1 MYYIQKDGAADCAQ
15 EKCKQVEAAA
25 EANAAKAA
33 AHDAAQDKCFKMEV
47 EFAGT
52 IRLGTRRV
60 KEEGIRALGTQA
72 KPGQAVT
79 FYICGYSL
87 GFLHSVTSLSQT
99 LRNLGTCRTQAFLG

>member
-72 KPGQAVT
+72 KPPKSSYLLHLWLQFRVSPQRYVVVANVT
-79 FYICGYSL
+79 
-87 GFLHSVTSLSQT
+87 
-99 LRNLGTCRTQAFLG
+99 